1 MTFRNDNNKWKAT
14 GALDQPQD
22 DRVPESS
29 SRNESHDYLV
39 RARPPATL
47 ARALQFI
54 ASEPGCTLLRQMGP
68 PDEPHT
74 LVVAMSEACA
84 AVLQQRFANDLIVER
99 DRPLQL
105 F

>member
-1 MTFRNDNNKWKAT
+1 VTFRNKNNQWEAT
-14 GALDQPQD
+14 GALDQQQD
-22 DRVPESS
+22 ERVSQGS
-29 SRNESHDYLV
+29 SRNELHDYMV

-54 ASEPGCTLLRQMGP
+54 TSDPAFTLRRQMGP

-74 LVVAMSEACA
+74 LVVAMSEAMA
-84 AVLQQRFANDLIVER
+84 AVLQQRFANDLIVEQ

>member
-1 MTFRNDNNKWKAT
+1 MTFRNDNNKWEAT
-14 GALDQPQD
+14 GALDEQQD
-22 DRVPESS
+22 NRVPESS
-29 SRNESHDYLV
+29 SHNELHDYLV

-54 ASEPGCTLLRQMGP
+54 ANTPGFTLLRQMGP

-74 LVVAMSEACA
+74 LVVAMSEEAA
-84 AVLQQRFANDLIVER
+84 AVLQQHFANELIVER

>member
-1 MTFRNDNNKWKAT
+1 M
-14 GALDQPQD
+14 
-22 DRVPESS
+22 PESS
-29 SRNESHDYLV
+29 SRNELHDYLV

-54 ASEPGCTLLRQMGP
+54 ANDAAFTLVRQLGP
-68 PDEPHT
+68 PDEPNT
-74 LVVAMSEACA
+74 LVVAMSEEAA
-84 AVLQQRFANDLIVER
+84 AVLRERFANDLIVER